1 MAIPAPQGLDASG
14 LPPTGDQAT
23 AVLSGKFTAVGPSQ
37 PFSFRGPMNLALWG
51 AVNTSLT
58 TTAGST
64 AATITSATGIAAGY
78 AINSKN
84 VPGGTTVG
92 VLAGTNVTLAI
103 PAVTLPG
110 YVDAVLPEITGIPV
124 TAAIPMSA
132 LVGATVTGPGIP
144 AGTTVLAV
152 TQAGVAATNQSAGT
166 PGVVSLSAT
175 PTIATPFNP
184 SQPQQFTFAVTGN
197 AVLTTG
203 ADAAALFT
211 GSGINFTGSVQVE
224 RSFDGGATWLVCNV
238 GGGGTLAIYSAGTP
252 VNITFGEPE
261 RQVLYRLNCTALS
274 AGSVNYRISQT
285 GGANES
291 LAIGPL
297 SGG

>member
-92 VLAGTNVTLAI
+92 VLSGTNVTLAI

-152 TQAGVAATNQSAGT
+152 TQAGVAATNQSAGA

-238 GGGGTLAIYSAGTP
+238 GGGGTL
-252 VNITFGEPE
+252 
-261 RQVLYRLNCTALS
+261 R
-274 AGSVNYRISQT
+274 
-285 GGANES
+285 
-291 LAIGPL
+291 
-297 SGG
+297 